1 MIIDYLFW
9 LMIIGYLHST
19 IIYFLPSI
27 TSSHLFLSHL
37 SSSQFFSPLFTTF
50 HPFSLLLTSSRLFSP
65 LLASSRLFSSNLAS
79 SRLFMPLLTSSCLF
93 SPLHA
98 SLTSHYKK
106 LHLHPHTFSTQ
117 TFYSFY
123 LLYFR
128 TIYKKNFHLFGFI
141 LWF

>member
-1 MIIDYLFW
+1 MIIDHLFW
-9 LMIIGYLHST
+9 LMIIGYLYST
-19 IIYFLPSI
+19 IIHFLPSI
-27 TSSHLFLSHL
+27 TSSHLFSSHL
-37 SSSQFFSPLFTTF
+37 SSSQFFSPLFTSF

-65 LLASSRLFSSNLAS
+65 LLVSSRLIS
-79 SRLFMPLLTSSCLF
+79 PLLASSCLF

-106 LHLHPHTFSTQ
+106 LHLHPHNFSTQ

-128 TIYKKNFHLFGFI
+128 TIYKKSFHLFGFI